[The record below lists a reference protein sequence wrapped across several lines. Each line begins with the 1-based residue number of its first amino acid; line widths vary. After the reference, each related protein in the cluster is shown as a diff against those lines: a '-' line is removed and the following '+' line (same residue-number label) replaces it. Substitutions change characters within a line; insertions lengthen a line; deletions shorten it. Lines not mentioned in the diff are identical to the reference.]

1 MVRRAAALALLLLL
15 AACGRGGER
24 APFTDSRLP
33 PGLAQSGWPPAGWA
47 WGLIQIRNDPP
58 QRYGVAP
65 ASDIARAQ
73 VLILPGYG
81 RLAEESF
88 AAASDFTARGYV
100 VWVLEGQGQGG
111 SGRFVTPR
119 DLGYVRGFDGDVG
132 SIRQMVNTAIAP
144 TPAEPLVAIAEGTAA
159 PGALRAAQE
168 GLPGISGL
176 VLTDPRFWPPGPPVD
191 PGKARWM
198 TRLGFGASRAPGQ
211 KPWRRDAAD
220 PDTVLHDW
228 QTANPDLR
236 MGGPSYGWIAAF
248 DDLIGQMQ
256 SSDWRRVTLPVLMLE
271 TGPTDQVAQ
280 RLCHLMPHCRI
291 QPTTDVHAAEVA
303 AIEARLP
310 ATSLSNP
317 SLGR

>member
-1 MVRRAAALALLLLL
+1 
-15 AACGRGGER
+15 
-24 APFTDSRLP
+24 
-33 PGLAQSGWPPAGWA
+33 
-47 WGLIQIRNDPP
+47 
-58 QRYGVAP
+58 
-65 ASDIARAQ
+65 
-73 VLILPGYG
+73 
-81 RLAEESF
+81 
-88 AAASDFTARGYV
+88 
-100 VWVLEGQGQGG
+100 
-111 SGRFVTPR
+111 
-119 DLGYVRGFDGDVG
+119 
-132 SIRQMVNTAIAP
+132 
-144 TPAEPLVAIAEGTAA
+144 
-159 PGALRAAQE
+159 
-168 GLPGISGL
+168 
-176 VLTDPRFWPPGPPVD
+176 
-191 PGKARWM
+191 M

-310 ATSLSNP
+310 ATSFQSKP
-317 SLGR
+317 WAIA